1 MFMLVDCDNFF
12 VSCERIFQP
21 ALKDRPVVVL
31 SNNDG
36 CVVSRS
42 YEAKALKIPMGCP
55 FFKIEKSFKNQ
66 NGIALSSNYELY
78 ADISKRIMAF
88 LEYHFPHIEIYSIDE
103 AFIRLGN
110 TENLEETAA
119 FVRNEILRQIG
130 ISVSV
135 GIAASKTLAKIAAAM
150 AKSKKED
157 KWQILTDDSIINHR
171 LSGLK
176 VVDIWGVGRRC
187 AGRLNFLGIF
197 TALDLKR
204 APLKL
209 LRSNFGIP
217 MEKTAMELNGYACL
231 EIEPDA
237 PQQTIIT
244 SRSFEFEI
252 SDLCK
257 LKQIIAE
264 FTDNACLRLRRQNSK
279 AGGIVTLLQTNR
291 FHHNLPQYNNQCLT
305 TLPRPSNYT
314 AAFIAAAQQGLEQIY
329 RPEYHYKRAGVMLI
343 DICSLNRPSDFFADT
358 AAEQKEQKL
367 MTAIDTLNHKL
378 GKKTVF
384 FAAQA
389 AGVRHY
395 IKREFRS
402 GSFTTSWDGLA
413 LVK

>member
-1 MFMLVDCDNFF
+1 
-12 VSCERIFQP
+12 
-21 ALKDRPVVVL
+21 
-31 SNNDG
+31 
-36 CVVSRS
+36 
-42 YEAKALKIPMGCP
+42 
-55 FFKIEKSFKNQ
+55 
-66 NGIALSSNYELY
+66 
-78 ADISKRIMAF
+78 MAF
-88 LEYHFPHIEIYSIDE
+88 LEYHFRHIEIYSIDE

-244 SRSFEFEI
+244 SRSFEFESPI
-252 SDLCK
+252 
-257 LKQIIAE
+257 
-264 FTDNACLRLRRQNSK
+264 
-279 AGGIVTLLQTNR
+279 
-291 FHHNLPQYNNQCLT
+291 
-305 TLPRPSNYT
+305 
-314 AAFIAAAQQGLEQIY
+314 
-329 RPEYHYKRAGVMLI
+329 
-343 DICSLNRPSDFFADT
+343 FA
-358 AAEQKEQKL
+358 
-367 MTAIDTLNHKL
+367 
-378 GKKTVF
+378 
-384 FAAQA
+384 
-389 AGVRHY
+389 
-395 IKREFRS
+395 S
-402 GSFTTSWDGLA
+402 
-413 LVK
+413 